1 MLMFYDED
9 LRALLRALE
18 EASQPPLAADQLCR
32 LRASENEEAAA
43 FCTDFIR
50 RSDLL
55 QIAEAWR
62 YLGANA
68 KRRGQGTHLT

>member
-1 MLMFYDED
+1 MFCEED
-9 LRALLRALE
+9 LRALLKALE
-18 EASQPPLAADQLCR
+18 EAAQPPMAADRLCW

-62 YLGANA
+62 CLGANA
-68 KRRGQGTHLT
+68 KRRGLGTHLT